1 MSLPT
6 LKPLANGQA
15 ANTLTTVYTVP
26 ASTTTKIAA
35 LTLTNVTAGALTY
48 SVSLI
53 SATAGTARSVAY
65 QLPIAAGASVSV
77 TGAIGQ
83 AMSAGGEIKIGA
95 SAATSIDYYVSGYE
109 IV

>member
-1 MSLPT
+1 MATNP
-6 LKPLANGQA
+6 KPLANGQA
-15 ANTLTTVYTVP
+15 ANSLTTVYTVP
-26 ASTTTKIAA
+26 AGTTTRIAA
-35 LTLTNVTAGALTY
+35 FSLTNVTGGALTY

-65 QLPIAAGASVSV
+65 TLPIAAGETKSV

-83 AMSAGGEIKIGA
+83 VLSAGGEIKIGA